1 MRYQGRI
8 HHWKDTQGFGFV
20 TPNGG
25 GERAFVHIK
34 AFKDRSCRPVDGDLI
49 VYRVEKDA
57 QGRLAAVDIVYPQ
70 RPGQASA
77 SKTDGWPL
85 LLAPLCFALLGAL
98 VWLEH
103 MPMWVLQAYGALS
116 VLAFLL
122 YWKDKAAAQ
131 GGRWRTSEGTLHLC
145 ALIGGWPGALVAQK
159 LLRHKTVKP
168 AFQSAF
174 KATVVLNVLLL
185 AACLS
190 PLGQSYIAQL
200 MGREVPV
207 SSVQATEWLA
217 PAKTS
222 VTASRFSC
230 DGRTQ
235 CVQMTSCEEATFFLE
250 NCPGT
255 QMDGNHDGKP
265 CEQQWCR

>member
-8 HHWKDTQGFGFV
+8 HQWKDAQGFGFV

-34 AFKDRSCRPVDGDLI
+34 AFEDRSRRPGDGDLI

-70 RPGQASA
+70 RAGQAA
-77 SKTDGWPL
+77 LSKANGWPL
-85 LLAPLCFALLGAL
+85 LLAPLCFALLGIS
-98 VWLEH
+98 VWLGR
-103 MPMWVLQAYGALS
+103 MPMLVLQVYGALS

-131 GGRWRTSEGTLHLC
+131 GGRWRTREGTLHLC
-145 ALIGGWPGALVAQK
+145 ALLGGWPGALVAQK

-174 KATVVLNVLLL
+174 KATVVLNVLLV

-190 PLGQSYIAQL
+190 PWGQPYLAQL
-200 MGREVPV
+200 SGREASVPG
-207 SSVQATEWLA
+207 VQEAAWLA
-217 PAKTS
+217 PATTP
-222 VTASRFSC
+222 VTVSRFSC

-235 CVQMTSCEEATFFLE
+235 CA
-250 NCPGT
+250 
-255 QMDGNHDGKP
+255 
-265 CEQQWCR
+265 